1 MRTRSLSAA
10 LVLVA
15 VAGLGACSSSASS
28 NPATTPLQLTPTN
41 YAVQPTVPAT
51 TIPLIPTTPPA
62 AGAVV
67 AGEGT
72 TYTTVA
78 GDYPSTI
85 AKKFKVKFTD
95 LMAINNWTLVGQN
108 VPEFKIGV
116 EIKIPPGYTVPG
128 ATAATPAPG
137 GTTAPADTSAPAAT
151 TADTGTTVTA
161 TTTASTKACPPAGTY
176 TIVAGDLPSTV
187 AKKFDVTVDQLNA
200 ANTATKG
207 YKNFVVGVKI
217 IIPKKT
223 C

>member
-10 LVLVA
+10 LVLAA
-15 VAGLGACSSSASS
+15 VVGLGACSSSASS

-41 YAVQPTVPAT
+41 YAVEPTVPPT
-51 TIPLIPTTPPA
+51 TVTLVPTTPPVP
-62 AGAVV
+62 GAVV

-128 ATAATPAPG
+128 AATAATPAPG
-137 GTTAPADTSAPAAT
+137 ATTAPADTSLPAAT
-151 TADTGTTVTA
+151 TADTTVTA
-161 TTTASTKACPPAGTY
+161 TTTASNKVCPPAGTY

-187 AKKFDVTVDQLNA
+187 AKKFDVTLDQLNA

-207 YKNFVVGVKI
+207 YKNFVIGVKI